1 MAGSIHDVLR
11 ETFGFPSFRPHQ
23 QEIVEHIL
31 VGQDVVA
38 VMPTGGGKSLCYQLP
53 AVVLPGTAVVVSP
66 LISLMKDQVDG
77 ARAAGIRA
85 AGLNSSLGPG
95 EAAEIYRAL
104 HRGELDLLY
113 LAPER
118 LAVPGFLDTL
128 AGLRISLFAI
138 DEAHCISQWGHD
150 FRPDYRALCELRAAF
165 PAVPIAAF
173 TASATGKVQ
182 EDVIGCLDLR
192 NPLVVRASFDRPNLF
207 YEVRRRTD
215 TDRQVL
221 EFLGERKG
229 SAGIVYC
236 ATRREVDRLAAALRR
251 RGVGALPYHAG
262 LETGERQANQEAFD
276 LDQAEVIVATIA
288 FGMGID
294 KQNVR
299 FVVHANLPK
308 DMESYYQ
315 ETGRAGRDGEPAHC
329 LLLYSP
335 ADIPLLRRFHQDL
348 EDEEL
353 RRAAAARL
361 QEMVRFAG
369 GLACRRRQVLRYF
382 GEEYGADNCGSCDVC
397 LGARESVDISEDAR
411 KVLSA
416 VYRTGQRFGAVH
428 VVDVV
433 TGADTQKIRQFR
445 HDALKTY
452 GVGREHPKTWWRAVV
467 DELIGQECL
476 RQGGESGLSLSITP
490 AGMAV
495 LRGERT
501 LAAARHILERRA
513 PQKAAAGLTGAG
525 GGRTPCRSAPLR
537 APQAAAPRPGR
548 PARGAPLRHRL
559 GPHPA
564 GGLRPPAGRRGR
576 AAPGVR
582 HRGEEAAGPGP
593 RAAARRAGAPG
604 GAGAVGGRAARRRPP
619 RRAPGAVSR
628 PPRCAPAGAAA
639 PAGPGTP
646 PSRTAATGASR
657 RPTGSAPAA
666 WRPSAPRR

>member
-1 MAGSIHDVLR
+1 MSGSLHEVLR
-11 ETFGFPSFRPHQ
+11 NTFGFPTFRPHQ

-95 EAAEIYRAL
+95 EAAEVYRAL
-104 HRGELDLLY
+104 RRSELDLLY

-128 AGLRISLFAI
+128 AGANITLFAI

-150 FRPDYRALCELRAAF
+150 FRPDYRSLCELRSAF
-165 PAVPIAAF
+165 PSVPIAAF
-173 TASATGKVQ
+173 TASATSRVQ
-182 EDVIGCLDLR
+182 EDVVGCLNLR
-192 NPLVVRASFDRPNLF
+192 DPFVVRASFDRPNLF

-221 EFLGERKG
+221 EFLKGREG
-229 SAGIVYC
+229 SAGIIYC
-236 ATRREVDRLAAALRR
+236 ATRREVDRLTAFLRR
-251 RGVGALPYHAG
+251 KGIAALPYHAG
-262 LETGERQANQEAFD
+262 LAAEERSANQEAFD
-276 LDQAEVIVATIA
+276 LDRAEVIVATIA

-299 FVVHANLPK
+299 FVVHASLPK

-335 ADIPLLRRFHQDL
+335 ADIPLLRRFHQDID
-348 EDEEL
+348 DEEL

-382 GEEYGADNCGSCDVC
+382 GEEYGAESCGSCDVC
-397 LGARESVDISEDAR
+397 RGTRESVDITEDGQ

-416 VYRTGQRFGAVH
+416 VYRTGQRFGAGH
-428 VVDVV
+428 VIDVV
-433 TGADTQKIRQFR
+433 TGADTQKIRQYG
-445 HDALKTY
+445 HEALKTY
-452 GVGREHPKTWWRAVV
+452 GAGREHGKPWWRAVV

-476 RQGGESGLSLSITP
+476 RQEGDRYPTLRITP
-490 AGMAV
+490 AGMEV
-495 LRGERT
+495 LQGRRR

-513 PQKAAAGLTGAG
+513 PETE
-525 GGRTPCRSAPLR
+525 
-537 APQAAAPRPGR
+537 GR
-548 PARGAPLRHRL
+548 PAAVPSAELQASSSMHDPLLFERL
-559 GPHPA
+559 KQ
-564 GGLRPPAGRRGR
+564 LRRDL
-576 AAPGVR
+576 
-582 HRGEEAAGPGP
+582 
-593 RAAARRAGAPG
+593 AARRGVPPYVIASDRTLRE
-604 GAGAVGGRAARRRPP
+604 VCARL
-619 RRAPGAVSR
+619 
-628 PPRCAPAGAAA
+628 PAGEEELRQVYGIGEKKLQDLG
-639 PAGPGTP
+639 PELLRVVREHLAG
-646 PSRTAATGASR
+646 RDR
-657 RPTGSAPAA
+657 
-666 WRPSAPRR
+666 